1 MQTVSPRTKLLG
13 VLTCRGCRVGRE
25 REQETKQEELC
36 KVLLEG
42 QSRGQQ
48 RQPHLGT
55 TEATGSC
62 QEQTLSG
69 HQEMMEDL
77 FFCEHRFPFKKLVCF
92 REQILNWK
100 GFVKI
105 EGGAREMVQYCCAS
119 LLT

>member
-1 MQTVSPRTKLLG
+1 MFQHAEVAGLA
-13 VLTCRGCRVGRE
+13 E
-25 REQETKQEELC
+25 RENRR
-36 KVLLEG
+36 
-42 QSRGQQ
+42 QSRRNCVRCSWRVKAEDK

-105 EGGAREMVQYCCAS
+105 GGGAREMVQYCCAS